1 VTSTCRS
8 SIVLQQLGVPDG
20 MNSSHC
26 SSMPSRHDEH
36 VLWVTQ
42 CKFWLHLPLI
52 IPPSCLPLLYNL
64 YTLFSKKHSLSKYTF
79 PTTREK
85 LVNSNENAPP
95 NHLAHP
101 RPHHLVTSHTP
112 DPPLLHTR
120 HLRRQS
126 SCHTLGP
133 RSPNAN
139 KFSAK

>member
-8 SIVLQQLGVPDG
+8 SIVLQQLGVPNG

-26 SSMPSRHDEH
+26 SSMPSRHDER

-52 IPPSCLPLLYNL
+52 IPPSCLSPLQPLHSL
-64 YTLFSKKHSLSKYTF
+64 LKKHSLSGYTF
-79 PTTREK
+79 PTTPEK

-95 NHLAHP
+95 VHLAHP
-101 RPHHLVTSHTP
+101 RPLHLVTPRTP

-126 SCHTLGP
+126 SYHTLGP